1 MLCFFQNLQSFLL
14 PAEFLI
20 KSSQEEQVGRILRL
34 ELRSPFD
41 FLKGRKV
48 FARKEI
54 FAREQIV
61 IGASVLRVARNMG
74 KRLMT
79 QVTSFCRRQTS
90 ASGNRMPGSEGKSCC
105 ALPRKISADFSRVRE
120 RKVFPIARSN
130 AGRWPNCLALLSAK
144 RNASSSR
151 PASR

>member
-74 KRLMT
+74 KRLMDT
-79 QVTSFCRRQTS
+79 GYPSAGGRLRQAGTGCRV
-90 ASGNRMPGSEGKSCC
+90 PK
-105 ALPRKISADFSRVRE
+105 
-120 RKVFPIARSN
+120 
-130 AGRWPNCLALLSAK
+130 
-144 RNASSSR
+144 
-151 PASR
+151 